1 MLVAEQHQSSVAN
14 MPLRALREQERV
26 TERYVHESRTSMTR
40 PISSKMSASWLSI
53 AQVDVAEMR
62 LTEGRTEKL
71 AETLM
76 EEVLKEIRCCA

>member
-1 MLVAEQHQSSVAN
+1 MSVAEQHQSSVAN
-14 MPLRALREQERV
+14 MRLRALREQERAI
-26 TERYVHESRTSMTR
+26 ERYVESHLHDPAHLFQEVCKLAVHRTE
-40 PISSKMSASWLSI
+40 
-53 AQVDVAEMR
+53 VDVAEMR